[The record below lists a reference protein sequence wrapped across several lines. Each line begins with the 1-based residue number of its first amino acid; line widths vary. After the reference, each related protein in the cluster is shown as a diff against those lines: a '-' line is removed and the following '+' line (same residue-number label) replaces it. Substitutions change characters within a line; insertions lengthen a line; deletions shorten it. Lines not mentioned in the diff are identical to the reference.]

1 MLEKGLGHRPILI
14 QALREDRVIG
24 ELPLVL
30 VSGPIFGKFLV
41 GLSYI
46 NSGGVR
52 ATDAEVQKK
61 LIDQAIKLTEEHGC
75 RYLELRHETPIAH
88 SQFNAELNTKVH
100 KRLELPGSIDELRKA
115 LKGKVRNQVKK
126 GESQG
131 FRIAWGGTDLVEDF
145 YRVFSIRMRE
155 LGTPVYSK
163 KLFLSICAEFS
174 GSSEICCVYDGDKVI
189 GAAILVHGDQ
199 ITEVPSAATLI
210 SYNKSNV
217 NMLMYWQLLCRS
229 VERRQKAFDFGRAT
243 IDSPTYKFKKQWGAT
258 SHPAHWQYYLR
269 KGRVDDMRPD
279 SGKKKFIIQIWK
291 HLPLWVTNRLGP
303 YIVRGIP

>member
-1 MLEKGLGHRPILI
+1 
-14 QALREDRVIG
+14 IG

-269 KGRVDDMRPD
+269 KGSVDDMRPD